1 MPLSPPVLTP
11 LYSTRAFWDKWLV
24 SQCQQNVRAKHEIS
38 WLYHL
43 FLDLS
48 GQGYFICC
56 PTRKEFLAGATFPA
70 HTLLSEAVFL
80 VRSCAKWKNCIL
92 NGLWVE
98 RQTGRFEGLACRV
111 SSGICVSTGSG
122 SSFCMPGEENNN
134 DSGHNHF
141 YTVMACINVGRG
153 LDSQEWQQNSH
164 TRPKIYSRQGSS
176 K

>member
-1 MPLSPPVLTP
+1 MYGLSMKDRDSTISSLTCQDKGILSAVPLGKNFWQAQLSLPTP
-11 LYSTRAFWDKWLV
+11 CFQR
-24 SQCQQNVRAKHEIS
+24 
-38 WLYHL
+38 L
-43 FLDLS
+43 F
-48 GQGYFICC
+48 
-56 PTRKEFLAGATFPA
+56 
-70 HTLLSEAVFL
+70 FL
-80 VRSCAKWKNCIL
+80 VCSCAKWKNCIL